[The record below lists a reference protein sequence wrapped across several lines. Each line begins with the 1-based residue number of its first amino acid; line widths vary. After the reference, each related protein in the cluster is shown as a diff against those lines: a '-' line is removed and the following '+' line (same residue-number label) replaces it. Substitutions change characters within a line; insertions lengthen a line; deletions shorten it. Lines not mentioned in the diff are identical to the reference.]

1 MQKPVYLPQ
10 YTGHSE
16 KGSTPLLNV
25 QAVCALHKYIRQ
37 STKNVD
43 LWDMD
48 VIINL
53 SSNMDLHICSQNVH
67 FMFAA
72 CSPVFGYII
81 GKES

>member
-10 YTGHSE
+10 YAGHSE

-48 VIINL
+48 GIIEEN
-53 SSNMDLHICSQNVH
+53 S
-67 FMFAA
+67 
-72 CSPVFGYII
+72 
-81 GKES
+81 